1 MVRTFKYLFVMLAVA
16 TLFSTTAC
24 MSEKKI
30 VYLQGADT
38 LYAVP
43 QQITQAFELEIQP
56 DDELAISVDTK
67 TPELLRPYN
76 SKTMIGSGITS
87 SSSSDSRS
95 SYSSSYGSQSMIS
108 SHLAYFLVDKKGN
121 IDFPVFGIV
130 STKGKTCRQLADDLQ
145 ERFRNA
151 EEKVADAV
159 VTVKVMSFKVTV
171 LGDVKAPGTQNFQG
185 ERLTLLEAIGRAGDL
200 NASARRDNV
209 LVVREIADTRVT
221 YQIDLRDPEQVFNS
235 PAYYMQQNDIVY
247 VQPNKSVRVKGSTGY
262 LLLSIGATI
271 VSMLVSITSLVIAL
285 INVKK

>member
-1 MVRTFKYLFVMLAVA
+1 
-16 TLFSTTAC
+16 
-24 MSEKKI
+24 
-30 VYLQGADT
+30 
-38 LYAVP
+38 
-43 QQITQAFELEIQP
+43 
-56 DDELAISVDTK
+56 
-67 TPELLRPYN
+67 
-76 SKTMIGSGITS
+76 
-87 SSSSDSRS
+87 
-95 SYSSSYGSQSMIS
+95 MIS